1 MGFISIFFSILVVV
15 YNYGASIMWLR
26 YLFFIYILFTNSIY
40 AEFNTTTIDNYR
52 SNISTWLV
60 QSSND
65 IDNYFFDSNSSNQ
78 TSNTYAEIRSSFA
91 LEDTQNSEYA
101 LRLRLRLN
109 LPRIQKQLRIVFED
123 ASNDDAL
130 YDGTKLNSQYQLEE
144 KQYFLRL
151 EYFNY
156 MVKQLNLALSSG
168 VRFSKTTVHP
178 YLNIKAKY
186 NLQSQ
191 KEEKKI
197 LSNRFRYYI
206 NGDIEDVVSF
216 NTLYTLNESLY
227 FTIRNSFR
235 YRNWQNF
242 QKIVNDASFIKT
254 LGVGEQA
261 SAGFTL
267 VSELKNSRNLTL
279 NYPQL
284 YVTYRNQLYKNWIYY
299 EIHPSL
305 LWREENDYESSARL
319 MLTVGMIFRKE

>member
-1 MGFISIFFSILVVV
+1 LGFISIFLSILIIL
-15 YNYGASIMWLR
+15 YKYGATKMCLR
-26 YLFFIYILFTNSIY
+26 YLFLIYILFITSLH
-40 AEFNTTTIDNYR
+40 AEFNTTSLDEYR
-52 SNISTWLV
+52 FNISCWLV
-60 QSSND
+60 DSSND
-65 IDNYFFDSNSSNQ
+65 IDDYFFESNNSTQ
-78 TSNTYAEIRSSFA
+78 TSHTYAEVRSSFA

-101 LRLRLRLN
+101 VRLRLRLN
-109 LPRIQKQLRIVFED
+109 LPKIQKQLRIVFED

-130 YDGTKLNSQYQLEE
+130 YDGTQLNSQYQLEE

-156 MVKQLNLALSSG
+156 MIKQLNLAFSSG
-168 VRFSKTTVHP
+168 VRFTKTMLHP

-186 NLQSQ
+186 NV
-191 KEEKKI
+191 KNEENEKKI

-216 NTLYTLNESLY
+216 NTLYTLNQTLY

-235 YRNWQNF
+235 YRNWEDF

-254 LGVGEQA
+254 LKVGEQA

-267 VSELKNSRNLTL
+267 VTELKNNRNLTL

-305 LWREENDYESSARL
+305 LWRKENDYESSARL
-319 MLTVGMIFRKE
+319 MLTLGMIFKKE